1 LADKKHHKA
10 GQEKL
15 SDAEDGDWDN
25 CETVFNLDEVDATQP
40 LQQSNDHQ
48 VDTHSSS
55 VVDKAFQNSLMGSKT
70 NVEEEEVAFKTVR
83 ETSLLRIEKVK
94 GCMFVNQYL
103 VVKYLGRG
111 ACGKVFLCLNVNDS
125 RLYAMKAVRKA
136 DLQTSRNQANKRNPM
151 DDLKREIMIMKKMKH
166 LNIVTLSEVIDDPTG
181 SKLLLVME
189 YLEGG
194 PVMTREALERCER
207 LPEVLVSRYFR
218 DMVRVSGSLS
228 SAS

>member
-1 LADKKHHKA
+1 MDVRV
-10 GQEKL
+10 G
-15 SDAEDGDWDN
+15 GDD
-25 CETVFNLDEVDATQP
+25 VDDPA
-40 LQQSNDHQ
+40 

-55 VVDKAFQNSLMGSKT
+55 VVDKAFQNSLMGSKSNIPGGGT
-70 NVEEEEVAFKTVR
+70 DDAVGFKSVR

-111 ACGKVFLCLNVNDS
+111 ACGKVFLCLNVHDS

-207 LPEVLVSRYFR
+207 LPESLVAKYFR
-218 DMVRVSGSLS
+218 DMVRVWLPLSLVGCMS
-228 SAS
+228 DDVWVSVLCRL

>member
-1 LADKKHHKA
+1 
-10 GQEKL
+10 
-15 SDAEDGDWDN
+15 
-25 CETVFNLDEVDATQP
+25 
-40 LQQSNDHQ
+40 
-48 VDTHSSS
+48 
-55 VVDKAFQNSLMGSKT
+55 MGSKT
-70 NVEEEEVAFKTVR
+70 SIQGTVGKNEDASGFKAVR

-111 ACGKVFLCLNVNDS
+111 ACGKVFLCLNVHDS

-207 LPEVLVSRYFR
+207 LPESLVSKYFR
-218 DMVRVSGSLS
+218 DMVRVRSLFRPVLHEVRCDDVTGLGTRL
-228 SAS
+228 SAQSESCPWRSQARECVGIC